1 MPVFCREN
9 IFKNFDFVLDI
20 LYHIW
25 YIYINKRG
33 AAQEVNE
40 MNDIQMIMA
49 MANGE
54 IPTGSET
61 IAEKTFT
68 TNDGEYSATASISV
82 LHEVFEDGHLGE
94 IVNGG
99 CDVTTSGGVVYAAQ
113 TYYEAIK
120 MAEELVTHWNDGDYN
135 WEPKKAQW

>member
-1 MPVFCREN
+1 
-9 IFKNFDFVLDI
+9 
-20 LYHIW
+20 
-25 YIYINKRG
+25 
-33 AAQEVNE
+33 
-40 MNDIQMIMA
+40 MNDIQMIIA
-49 MANGE
+49 MAKGA

-61 IAEKTFT
+61 LAKKTFT
-68 TNDGEYSATASISV
+68 TNDKEYSATASISV
-82 LHEVFEDGHLGE
+82 LHEVLEDGHLGE

-120 MAEELVTHWNDGDYN
+120 MAEELVAHWNDGDYN

>member
-1 MPVFCREN
+1 
-9 IFKNFDFVLDI
+9 
-20 LYHIW
+20 
-25 YIYINKRG
+25 
-33 AAQEVNE
+33 
-40 MNDIQMIMA
+40 MNDIQMIIA

-61 IAEKTFT
+61 IAEKTYT
-68 TNDGEYSATASISV
+68 TSDGEYSATASISV

-113 TYYEAIK
+113 TYVEAIK
-120 MAEELVTHWNDGDYN
+120 MAEELVAHWNSGDYN

>member
-1 MPVFCREN
+1 
-9 IFKNFDFVLDI
+9 
-20 LYHIW
+20 
-25 YIYINKRG
+25 
-33 AAQEVNE
+33 

-68 TNDGEYSATASISV
+68 TSNGEYSATASISV
-82 LHEVFEDGHLGE
+82 QREVFEDGNLGE

-99 CDVTTSGGVVYAAQ
+99 CDVTTSGGVVYAVQ
-113 TYYEAIK
+113 TYAEAIK
-120 MAEELVTHWNDGDYN
+120 MAEELVAHWNAGDYN
-135 WEPKKAQW
+135 WEPKTAQW